1 MLMHL
6 FRVVPNRLRA
16 SLCTPKSSMSAP
28 RVHEALTPP
37 RGDART
43 QVMHKRHDHMIFY
56 DCWVARDA
64 GGLPFANNRPFVAHQ
79 YSRLRL
85 EAGQPFPVSC
95 CWNGMA
101 VINAAPFRKGI
112 RFRRARG
119 AERSRH
125 CCDLCEQGCAGGQ
138 CVPSPGR
145 LLRVSA
151 WS

>member
-1 MLMHL
+1 MHHHCGSGTSSMLVYGFGSSSTAL
-6 FRVVPNRLRA
+6 T
-16 SLCTPKSSMSAP
+16 SLCPSKPSVP
-28 RVHEALTPP
+28 GPGGHEALTLPC
-37 RGDART
+37 GDARA

-112 RFRRARG
+112 RFRRAWG
-119 AERSRH
+119 A
-125 CCDLCEQGCAGGQ
+125 A
-138 CVPSPGR
+138 
-145 LLRVSA
+145 LLLHL
-151 WS
+151 